1 MGLFD
6 VAIITIFA
14 REMLEG
20 TVIIGNYRT
29 VIEKSPD
36 FEDEERKTAA
46 LKAVTQAALI
56 SSLVA
61 VVMIA
66 ILAISLSVAS
76 KELDNRVIE
85 LIEGV
90 SKLVAAICIIGL
102 SLKIPKWLGIYV
114 SKKTSDQDGGI
125 VGLSIKSIRFNVAW
139 NIWREVAECGAFLI
153 PFMLGGDAE
162 AIPLSALVGLA
173 IGGAIGI
180 GVYFASRNSNDNGKL
195 AFFLA
200 WLTGQLAVGLF
211 VGGCHEFEEVY
222 GETPYVW
229 KIKGDFWQHKKLP
242 MAILKPFGYS
252 SKRTVLQIIT
262 FWIGMVTMVGLHYW
276 KWSSSKKIKAEMEAA
291 QLEKK
296 AETDEFDDSA

>member
-1 MGLFD
+1 
-6 VAIITIFA
+6 
-14 REMLEG
+14 
-20 TVIIGNYRT
+20 
-29 VIEKSPD
+29 
-36 FEDEERKTAA
+36 
-46 LKAVTQAALI
+46 
-56 SSLVA
+56 
-61 VVMIA
+61 MIA

-114 SKKTSDQDGGI
+114 SKKASDQDGGI